1 MASTFTKSIKRTRN
15 DNLDSDSENE
25 LYVTSD
31 TWPRFIVMTSASEE
45 KPLSKLSPFAV
56 QKGFQAI
63 AGTLKSTK
71 RLRDGSFL
79 VECSRRAQ
87 AENLLKTTTFVDR
100 PVHVSMHKT
109 LNSSR
114 GVIRCRELSLLSEA
128 EIGEEL
134 KSQGVVEVHRVTVKK
149 EGKVI
154 PTNTLFLTFNR
165 PDMPKELRVGYLK
178 VKVDLF
184 IPNPLRC
191 FNCNKFGHT
200 SQRCKTAAKCQ
211 RCGKDKHEEQCEGP
225 QICSNCSGPH
235 AASAKDCPVWKKEK
249 EIQRI
254 RVEKRISFPEARQ
267 LVEATSPSTG
277 FTSNLSF
284 ADVLNKKRS
293 VKSVVCQTDLT
304 WVSSDTPVQTV
315 RSVSLVSGGPG
326 SVSIGT
332 QASSGKSG
340 PVSTDA
346 RALRESA
353 LQADK
358 SSGSPG
364 AGPSTSPKHQTLTP
378 GAGSRSSSEPR
389 VPTNGARS
397 RTTGT
402 RRKALATKVKVAGA
416 WVHAADLLKSA
427 ASRHSKK
434 STNPKDKGG
443 GNRPPKGQDDPL
455 KTFNRFGS
463 LEEDAGMEVEASQ
476 TSLPS
481 SLSGS
486 TSSLK

>member
-1 MASTFTKSIKRTRN
+1 MASSTFTKSIKRTRN

-25 LYVTSD
+25 LYITSD

-87 AENLLKTTTFVDR
+87 AENLLRTTTFVDR

-128 EIGEEL
+128 EIRDEL

-211 RCGKDKHEEQCEGP
+211 RCGKDKHEEQCDGP
-225 QICSNCSGPH
+225 QICSNCNGPH
-235 AASAKDCPVWKKEK
+235 AASAKECPV
-249 EIQRI
+249 
-254 RVEKRISFPEARQ
+254 
-267 LVEATSPSTG
+267 
-277 FTSNLSF
+277 
-284 ADVLNKKRS
+284 
-293 VKSVVCQTDLT
+293 
-304 WVSSDTPVQTV
+304 
-315 RSVSLVSGGPG
+315 
-326 SVSIGT
+326 
-332 QASSGKSG
+332 
-340 PVSTDA
+340 
-346 RALRESA
+346 
-353 LQADK
+353 
-358 SSGSPG
+358 
-364 AGPSTSPKHQTLTP
+364 
-378 GAGSRSSSEPR
+378 
-389 VPTNGARS
+389 
-397 RTTGT
+397 
-402 RRKALATKVKVAGA
+402 
-416 WVHAADLLKSA
+416 
-427 ASRHSKK
+427 
-434 STNPKDKGG
+434 
-443 GNRPPKGQDDPL
+443 
-455 KTFNRFGS
+455 
-463 LEEDAGMEVEASQ
+463 
-476 TSLPS
+476 
-481 SLSGS
+481 
-486 TSSLK
+486 